1 MISSRQN
8 KQIKAIKKLQTK
20 RGREKSGYYMIEGH
34 HLVEEALTSGAFLD
48 QIYATEE
55 QSTFYPSDLTT
66 VISHDVAQFLTE
78 TEHSQDVFAV
88 IHLTKTPLHVD
99 QLSRAVLLL
108 DGIQDP
114 GNLGTLVRT
123 ADAFGYGDI
132 LLGNGT
138 VDLYNDK
145 VLRSMQGSHF
155 HVGVHAVD
163 LLTAIPQLQRV
174 GYQVAATLLDESAA
188 DLRAYNL
195 RVKGKWAIVLGN
207 EGNGVSKAVA
217 DLCDVKLFIPMTGD
231 AESLNVAIAGA
242 IAMYQFPPTDKDINE
257 TEMEKG

>member
-55 QSTFYPSDLTT
+55 QSKRYPNELTT
-66 VISHDVAQFLTE
+66 VISHDVAQFLGE
-78 TEHSQDVFAV
+78 TTHSQAVFAV
-88 IHLTKTPLHVD
+88 VKRPSDSLDIAALNPAL
-99 QLSRAVLLL
+99 LLL

-123 ADAFGYGDI
+123 ADAFGYRDV
-132 LLGNGT
+132 LLGRGT

-145 VLRSMQGSHF
+145 VLRAMQGSHF
-155 HVGVHAVD
+155 HVATHAVD
-163 LLTAIPQLQRV
+163 LETLIPQLKQA
-174 GYQVAATLLDESAA
+174 GYLIACTLLDRTAH
-188 DLRAYNL
+188 DLRAYHL

-207 EGNGVSKAVA
+207 EGNGVSPAVA
-217 DLCDVKLFIPMTGD
+217 ALCDAKLFIPMVGD

-242 IAMYQFPPTDKDINE
+242 IAMYQYPP
-257 TEMEKG
+257 MEK